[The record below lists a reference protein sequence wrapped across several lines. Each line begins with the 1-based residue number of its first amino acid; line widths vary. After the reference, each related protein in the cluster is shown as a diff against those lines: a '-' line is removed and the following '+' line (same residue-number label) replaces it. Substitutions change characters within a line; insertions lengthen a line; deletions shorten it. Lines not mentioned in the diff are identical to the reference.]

1 MSMQERESS
10 GILPCLI
17 DVILINILLFPL
29 LTGKHFVLWLHY
41 CTRWWTAWLQHSPVC
56 LSEEKRYIHHELPFA
71 IRLKELCHHISVF
84 LVTEAGW
91 GSPLSNQVR
100 TWAMWFCDVVITPLA
115 RAWPAEL
122 ALRPRSGVYFGVS

>member
-71 IRLKELCHHISVF
+71 IRLKELCHHIRRIF
-84 LVTEAGW
+84 
-91 GSPLSNQVR
+91 SNRLPDEDQK
-100 TWAMWFCDVVITPLA
+100 FSIG
-115 RAWPAEL
+115 EL
-122 ALRPRSGVYFGVS
+122 YILGRCGFDEEE